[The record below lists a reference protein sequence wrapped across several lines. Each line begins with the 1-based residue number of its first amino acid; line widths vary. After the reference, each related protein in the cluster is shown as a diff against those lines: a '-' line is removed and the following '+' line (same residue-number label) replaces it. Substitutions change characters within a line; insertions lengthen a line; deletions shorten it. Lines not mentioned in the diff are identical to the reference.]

1 MWWEKLTK
9 CYIYCEK
16 MQKRPY
22 AFYVQSAL
30 VLLFAHI
37 KSFTLQS
44 GIENTA
50 EESENQVT
58 GFK

>member
-1 MWWEKLTK
+1 
-9 CYIYCEK
+9 
-16 MQKRPY
+16 MQKKRLY
-22 AFYVQSAL
+22 AFYVQSVW
-30 VLLFAHI
+30 VLLFAHV

-50 EESENQVT
+50 EESENQVI

>member
-1 MWWEKLTK
+1 
-9 CYIYCEK
+9 
-16 MQKRPY
+16 MQKRPCALY
-22 AFYVQSAL
+22 GQSAL
-30 VLLFAHI
+30 VLLFANV

>member
-1 MWWEKLTK
+1 
-9 CYIYCEK
+9 
-16 MQKRPY
+16 MQKTPY
-22 AFYVQSAL
+22 AFYVKSAL
-30 VLLFAHI
+30 VSLFA
-37 KSFTLQS
+37 KVKFTLQS

>member
-1 MWWEKLTK
+1 MGGSDVWEKFPNNVVFFFDSVPK
-9 CYIYCEK
+9 
-16 MQKRPY
+16 
-22 AFYVQSAL
+22 V
-30 VLLFAHI
+30 

>member
-1 MWWEKLTK
+1 ML
-9 CYIYCEK
+9 Y
-16 MQKRPY
+16 M
-22 AFYVQSAL
+22 YVQSAWIL
-30 VLLFAHI
+30 SFANV
-37 KSFTLQS
+37 KPFTLQS